1 MIRNKHSEREL
12 LQEIQR
18 LQAELEVLRA
28 SDSIRQEQHL
38 QRLQILHEIDHA
50 ILSSQDEAETAL
62 IALRQ
67 LGTLVPDYNS
77 SSVLVWDQSTNTA
90 EILAIDLNDLDE
102 PIEFQDKFT
111 LDQLS
116 VDLNALENGH
126 PYSLPDTR
134 EIESPTPLQS
144 AMLAQGIQSYLTVP
158 LLASKQVIGTL
169 NLASS
174 SAHVFESEHE
184 QIARE
189 VADSLAIALQQ
200 ARLQKGEKQGRR
212 EAEVMRDIMASLASA
227 GNLNQTLEIILI
239 NLRNVV
245 SYDRAALYLLD
256 ENQQFVPAEEN
267 ILEIETSFRSHFDD
281 DALIADMRK
290 NKSALSVADIQHDP
304 RFTSWPDMGAIH
316 GWLGA
321 PLIAG
326 DEMVGFI
333 SLGSLESNAYSE
345 ADVAL
350 VQSFT
355 RQVAQVLEKAWLQEQ
370 SHRRTEE
377 LEVLSSLTF
386 ALGKED
392 SREGTLSAVIEQIT
406 QIFGAQCGTFIFP
419 NEKETQLIVKFSQD
433 ENLVG
438 GSHFAGE
445 DALWQVFHTGDHIII
460 RDIPKFLLSNQAE
473 IYVHLFGDMQSA
485 AILPLS
491 ADGTNF
497 GVLCIAF
504 KNRRFLSSEE
514 INLLVTISDI
524 AGASLR
530 RAVVLEALERQV
542 YRRTQRLSTLYNINA
557 VSNEPLDLE
566 AVLEQLLSIA
576 LDTNNSQMG
585 TIHLIDARENEL
597 KLFSQLGIP
606 PDLLPRL
613 VSLDLERELWAS
625 LVFSSQPLVVP
636 DITSDERLKEI
647 LPQDDL
653 ENKITFISTPI
664 RAKGIPMGLLSIYRD
679 SIQDYSVEDI
689 TLLMTIAGQIGG
701 SVERARL
708 ITQAEQAAVFEERQ
722 RLARELHDSVTQ
734 LLYSQVLFATA
745 GRKSID
751 QGQVDPAEQ
760 YLNRIDHTAQ
770 QALKEMRLLVYE
782 LNPQD
787 LLIDGFISALNH
799 RLEAVEKRAGMDVS
813 LSVEGELKLDDYLE
827 LELYRLVQ
835 EALNNTLK
843 HAKASSVNIRIQ
855 SQPQNLLI
863 EIEDDGIGFD
873 LQKESLSGG
882 MGLSTMEER
891 AAALGGELI
900 IRTEPDHGTRIRTI
914 IEDLQ

>member
-12 LQEIQR
+12 LQEIRR
-18 LQAELEVLRA
+18 LEAELEMLRA

-38 QRLQILHEIDHA
+38 QRLQILHEIDQA

-77 SSVLVWDQSTNTA
+77 SSVLIWDPSQNSA
-90 EILAIDLNDLDE
+90 QILAFDLNHMDAPVE
-102 PIEFQDKFT
+102 VQDQYT

-116 VDLNALENGH
+116 VDLNALEKGQ
-126 PYSLPDTR
+126 PYQIPDLR
-134 EIESPTPLQS
+134 EGESHTPLKS
-144 AMLAQGIQSYLTVP
+144 AMIARGIQSYLTVP
-158 LLASKQVIGTL
+158 LLAGNELIGTL

-174 SAHVFESEHE
+174 SPHVFNSEHE

-189 VADSLAIALQQ
+189 VADSLAIAIQQ
-200 ARLQKGEKQGRR
+200 ASLQKADKQGRQ

-239 NLRNVV
+239 NLGNVI
-245 SYDRAALYLLD
+245 SYDRAALYLLN

-267 ILEIETSFRSHFDD
+267 ILGAGSSFRSQFDD
-281 DALIADMRK
+281 DLIIAEMRK
-290 NKSALSVADIQHDP
+290 NKSALCVADIQHDP
-304 RFTSWPDMGAIH
+304 RFASWPDMGAIH

-321 PLIAG
+321 PLTAG

-333 SLGSLESNAYSE
+333 SLGSLEPNAYSE
-345 ADVAL
+345 ADIAL
-350 VQSFT
+350 VQGFT
-355 RQVAQVLEKAWLQEQ
+355 RQVGQVLEKAWLQEQ

-406 QIFGAQCGTFIFP
+406 NIFGAQCGSFIFP
-419 NEKETQLIVKFSQD
+419 NEKETLLIVKYSQD
-433 ENLVG
+433 EELIG
-438 GSHFAGE
+438 QSHVSGD
-445 DALWQVFHTGDHIII
+445 DALWRVFHTGDHAFIS
-460 RDIPKFLLSNQAE
+460 DIPNFLLTNKAE
-473 IYVHLFGDMQSA
+473 IFERLFAGMQTA
-485 AILPLS
+485 VILPLS
-491 ADGTNF
+491 GEGKNF
-497 GVLCIAF
+497 GLLCIAF
-504 KNRRFLSSEE
+504 DTRRYLSSEE

-530 RAVVLEALERQV
+530 RAIVLEALERQV
-542 YRRTQRLSTLYNINA
+542 SRRTHRLSTLYNINA
-557 VSNEPLDLE
+557 VASEPLELE
-566 AVLEQLLSIA
+566 AVLEKLLSIT
-576 LDTNNSQMG
+576 LETKNSQMG
-585 TIHLIDARENEL
+585 TIHLIDSSAN
-597 KLFSQLGIP
+597 QL
-606 PDLLPRL
+606 RL
-613 VSLDLERELWAS
+613 VSHLGISPDQIPYLQSLDLDNEVWAS
-625 LVFSSQPLVVP
+625 LIFSSQPLVVP
-636 DITSDERLKEI
+636 DITSDDRIKNI
-647 LPQDDL
+647 LPEDDL
-653 ENKITFISTPI
+653 HKNTAFISTPI
-664 RAKGIPMGLLSIYRD
+664 RSKGMPLGLLSLYID

-689 TLLMTIAGQIGG
+689 TLLMTIAGQIGA
-701 SVERARL
+701 SVEHARL
-708 ITQAEQAAVFEERQ
+708 ITQAEQAAVIEERQ

-751 QGQVDPAEQ
+751 QGEVDPAQEF
-760 YLNRIDHTAQ
+760 LDRIDHTAQ

-787 LLIDGFISALNH
+787 LLVDGFISALNQ
-799 RLEAVEKRAGMDVS
+799 RLEAVERRAGMDVS
-813 LSVEGELKLDDYLE
+813 LLVEGELNLDDYFS
-827 LELYRLVQ
+827 LELYRLIQ
-835 EALNNTLK
+835 EALNNILK
-843 HAKASSVNIRIQ
+843 HAKASSVNIRIY
-855 SQPQNLLI
+855 SDPNSLII

-873 LQKESLSGG
+873 AQKESLSGG
-882 MGLSTMEER
+882 MGLATMQER

-900 IRTEPDHGTRIRTI
+900 ISTKPDHGTLIRTI